1 MQFYH
6 STHIEYCWME
16 NIYIHTRLG
25 TTTFIDP
32 CTNSWFIAGIYL
44 TATTPLWKCVCVY
57 AMHVFFGFINCIK
70 ISNRHQIFV
79 DGGNIFV
86 PLFHWH
92 CVTLSVCQNSV
103 AYYVFLFKSHFL
115 IILRQPEPKVF
126 FLIFPLLCFSLI
138 FIFSIQVF
146 SNLINVECQKSLL
159 IFTYIYYS
167 LYRIIP
173 YMGGAYFH
181 DFIWNTLA
189 ISNADYTSDET
200 IGSLHIMFHIN
211 VYVRIQW

>member
-1 MQFYH
+1 MIKKRSTEILSYSDNEHFPFNKSQPTKKSGMQFYH

-16 NIYIHTRLG
+16 NIYIHTHVSERQHLS
-25 TTTFIDP
+25 TLALIHDLSP
-32 CTNSWFIAGIYL
+32 EYIL
-44 TATTPLWKCVCVY
+44 PLPLLCENVCVY

-126 FLIFPLLCFSLI
+126 FF
-138 FIFSIQVF
+138 
-146 SNLINVECQKSLL
+146 
-159 IFTYIYYS
+159 
-167 LYRIIP
+167 
-173 YMGGAYFH
+173 
-181 DFIWNTLA
+181 
-189 ISNADYTSDET
+189 
-200 IGSLHIMFHIN
+200 
-211 VYVRIQW
+211 